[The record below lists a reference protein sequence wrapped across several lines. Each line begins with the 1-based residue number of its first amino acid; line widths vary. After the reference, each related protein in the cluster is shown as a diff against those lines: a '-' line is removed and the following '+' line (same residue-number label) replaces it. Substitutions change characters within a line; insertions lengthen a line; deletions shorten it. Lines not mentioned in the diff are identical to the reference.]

1 MLWHVC
7 GNKFYYILRSDAVS
21 HVPSYHQRC
30 ELQVTQTSE
39 AMSILTGQLQQ
50 LQLANQQSRS
60 DNGQLQSERD
70 NSKHKVTELEGII
83 QTMSGEITQ
92 LTDKLNQSRK
102 LQDTVRQ

>member
-1 MLWHVC
+1 M
-7 GNKFYYILRSDAVS
+7 
-21 HVPSYHQRC
+21 
-30 ELQVTQTSE
+30 
-39 AMSILTGQLQQ
+39 LTGQLQQ

-60 DNGQLQSERD
+60 QNEQLQSERD
-70 NSKHKVTELEGII
+70 NSKHKITELEGII